1 MRNMLMIILGF
12 TAFSAVTSGIIL
24 MLKPDDGLGLSPE
37 LLTNTP
43 FPNYFIPALILTVI
57 VGGSNLFAF
66 IITVKRKNSWFFW
79 SVISGILICGWIII
93 QIILI
98 REFFWLQWL
107 YLLVGLFTVLVT
119 LQLKHK
125 ELI

>member
-1 MRNMLMIILGF
+1 MRTMLMIMLGF
-12 TAFSAVTSGIIL
+12 TAFTAIASGILL

-43 FPNYFIPALILTVI
+43 FPNYFIPALVLTVI
-57 VGGSNLFAF
+57 VGGSNLIAF
-66 IITVKRKNSWFFW
+66 LKTVQNKKSWFFW
-79 SVISGILICGWIII
+79 SVISGIVICGWIIV

-107 YLLVGLFTVLVT
+107 YLLIGFFILLIT
-119 LQLKHK
+119 LQLRHK